1 MSTPA
6 IAGGTGP
13 SATRGPA
20 GKTTRWLLI
29 AVVLII
35 VFGLVRGLF
44 AHHETNYERIAREMT
59 VDLQNNDLKGVQSF
73 QNAETA
79 TLVTHAVVGRDADA
93 FAPLGKL
100 QRVLETPGTP
110 EETTRRVHEFNATFD
125 KGVVHETIRFDPDN
139 KVVGFKYDLPQ
150 SK

>member
-1 MSTPA
+1 
-6 IAGGTGP
+6 
-13 SATRGPA
+13 
-20 GKTTRWLLI
+20 
-29 AVVLII
+29 
-35 VFGLVRGLF
+35 
-44 AHHETNYERIAREMT
+44 
-59 VDLQNNDLKGVQSF
+59 
-73 QNAETA
+73 
-79 TLVTHAVVGRDADA
+79 VGRDADA

-110 EETTRRVHEFNATFD
+110 EEATRRVHEFDASFD